1 MIKSRSIF
9 IYGIFRISYILNI
22 DKEIYMWIYSKNP
35 RKPSKLTKLAYVAEC
50 RKSLR
55 PAPDVYLTINA
66 EANDTVT
73 LLMQSGKAGGTEHLT
88 CRVIPVTWDRT
99 ELAEKKEYIRHCV
112 ASFKNYVRGI
122 K

>member
-1 MIKSRSIF
+1 
-9 IYGIFRISYILNI
+9 
-22 DKEIYMWIYSKNP
+22 MWIYSKNP

-50 RKSLR
+50 RRSLR
-55 PAPDVYLTINA
+55 PAPDVHLTINA

-73 LLMQSGKAGGTEHLT
+73 LVMHSRDTAGTEHLT

-99 ELAEKKEYIRHCV
+99 ELAAKKEYIRHCV

>member
-1 MIKSRSIF
+1 
-9 IYGIFRISYILNI
+9 
-22 DKEIYMWIYSKNP
+22 MWIYSKNP
-35 RKPSKLTKLAYVAEC
+35 RKPSKLAKHAYVAEC
-50 RKSLR
+50 RRSLR
-55 PAPDVYLTINA
+55 PAPDVHLAIDA

-73 LLMQSGKAGGTEHLT
+73 LVMHSRDTAGTEHLTCRVIPVT

-112 ASFKNYVRGI
+112 ASFKNYIRGI